1 MLVSA
6 SVKQSARRA
15 RPVRSVVNS
24 LSKRAAKLITALSLG
39 GNAETV
45 QLGVY
50 AFQKINHIARLWE
63 EPSTKY
69 CNNDV
74 ANSKALNL
82 SYKCNKE
89 TESRGVSANWCVLTD
104 CAVPAI
110 KALPR
115 LICKTNW
122 WLLPATSK
130 DGCRSSSKRLLRP
143 TAKCTHHIR
152 DVLPPKKRTR
162 ECMDFLVSFGWAAS
176 RRLGYGQGR
185 NPA

>member
-63 EPSTKY
+63 EPCTKY
-69 CNNDV
+69 SNNDV

-82 SYKCNKE
+82 SYQCNKE
-89 TESRGVSANWCVLTD
+89 TESMGLSATWRALTD
-104 CAVPAI
+104 YAEAVTN
-110 KALPR
+110 ALPR
-115 LICKTNW
+115 
-122 WLLPATSK
+122 
-130 DGCRSSSKRLLRP
+130 
-143 TAKCTHHIR
+143 
-152 DVLPPKKRTR
+152 
-162 ECMDFLVSFGWAAS
+162 
-176 RRLGYGQGR
+176 
-185 NPA
+185 